1 MPPLPGNPLGHYHD
15 RMRDACGHILADTIE
30 IGVLA
35 VFAIGCILAA
45 GGVALC
51 LLVHP

>member
-1 MPPLPGNPLGHYHD
+1 MPPRSGNPRGYYHD